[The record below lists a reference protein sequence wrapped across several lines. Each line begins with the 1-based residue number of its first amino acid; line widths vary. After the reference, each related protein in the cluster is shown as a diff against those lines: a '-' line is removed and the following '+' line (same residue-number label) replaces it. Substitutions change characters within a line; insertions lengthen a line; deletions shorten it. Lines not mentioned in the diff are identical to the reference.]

1 MCAAPSGN
9 QFWKLRSKHGRDA
22 LFASPEAMQEA
33 AYEYFEWCESSPLME
48 TDFRGKDATKVD
60 IPKMRA
66 FTMQGL
72 CLYLDCNTDYFRQF
86 KQQVSEKNNQ
96 DTKGFTEVITRIEDI
111 IYNQKFT
118 GAAAGFLNANIIAR
132 DLGLTEKTDNKHSL
146 KLGVAADDE
155 YE

>member
-1 MCAAPSGN
+1 MSAPSKN
-9 QFWKLRSKHGRDA
+9 QFWKLRSKHGREK
-22 LFASPEAMQEA
+22 LFTTPEAMEEA
-33 AYEYFEWCESSPLME
+33 AYEYFDWCEKTPLDE
-48 TDFRGKDATKVD
+48 IDYRGKDAREVT

-86 KQQVSEKNNQ
+86 KQRISDKSNPELQ
-96 DTKGFTEVITRIEDI
+96 GFSEVIARIEDI

-118 GAAAGFLNANIIAR
+118 GAAAGFLNPNIIAR

-155 YE
+155 YVD